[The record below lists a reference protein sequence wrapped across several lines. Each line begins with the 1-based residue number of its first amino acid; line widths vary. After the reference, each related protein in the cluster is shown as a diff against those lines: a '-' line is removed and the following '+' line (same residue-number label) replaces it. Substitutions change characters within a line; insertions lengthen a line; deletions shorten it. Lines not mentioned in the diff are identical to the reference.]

1 MYGLIKTHKVV
12 NPTRMITSGCSTAM
26 EVLFRFVETALFS
39 LVIDLEP
46 RIRDMEHMANIVEE
60 LLWNLLSKSVIVG
73 FDIVNIFPS
82 IDNKFLLNTVFEILE
97 SRGNKFPPT
106 QSVVEAL
113 ELCLTCN
120 NTIFN
125 NDDYL
130 QIDVTAQGLHV
141 LLLSGISSIHFR

>member
-1 MYGLIKTHKVV
+1 M
-12 NPTRMITSGCSTAM
+12 
-26 EVLFRFVETALFS
+26 
-39 LVIDLEP
+39 
-46 RIRDMEHMANIVEE
+46 
-60 LLWNLLSKSVIVG
+60 NLPSYLPSKSVIVR

-97 SRGNKFPPT
+97 SRGNKFP
-106 QSVVEAL
+106 SVIEAL

-130 QIDVTAQGLHV
+130 QIDVTAQGPHV
-141 LLLSGISSIHFR
+141 LLLYRISSIHFP